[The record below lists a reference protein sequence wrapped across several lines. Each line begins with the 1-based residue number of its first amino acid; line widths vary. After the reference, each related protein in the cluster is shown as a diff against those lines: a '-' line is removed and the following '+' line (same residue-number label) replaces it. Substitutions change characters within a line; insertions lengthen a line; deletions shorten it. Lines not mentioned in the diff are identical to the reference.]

1 MALLSSALSSC
12 VPADLHHRSTAIAAH
27 DSRLLAVGAVPSP
40 SKFVGVHARI
50 HHHVAKSALRAA
62 LTADAPSA
70 KPDTDFLSYKTELLV
85 IIHISLSRTNCCSFC
100 HLLGCPSHHVGLFWA
115 MWWPSFGIC
124 SLMDAMALGE
134 DFGSFGTF
142 GGETQSRQVADSISA
157 MTVKFNMLCNAEF

>member
-12 VPADLHHRSTAIAAH
+12 VPADLHHRSTAIAGH

-40 SKFVGVHARI
+40 SKFVGGHGRI
-50 HHHVAKSALRAA
+50 HHVAKSALRAA

-85 IIHISLSRTNCCSFC
+85 IIHISLSCTNCCSFC

-124 SLMDAMALGE
+124 ILMDAMALGE
-134 DFGSFGTF
+134 DFGSFGNLAGRLKT
-142 GGETQSRQVADSISA
+142 VADSISA
-157 MTVKFNMLCNAEF
+157 MNVKSNMLCNAEF